1 MIFFELLS
9 SAFSCLLYGFLTTFC
24 IMAIIYVVLRQLSRG
39 IVQSIGFY
47 ISGCVLTIVF
57 LVQFTLMF
65 GAFKAKEYVDT
76 VETEVSQLAEGIC
89 GAVSSEETKEIID
102 ELRSENYMFDLF
114 MNNISFQVEDVTEL
128 PHVIAQT
135 YRDKLNSFL
144 WERFWW
150 ILGSMVVAIIIMIL
164 TRERSSSFDFDG
176 MNGDSLDTNT
186 GDLIEDSL
194 CDTDIYSLVSR

>member
-76 VETEVSQLAEGIC
+76 VETEVSQLAEGIS

-128 PHVIAQT
+128 PHVRAQT

-194 CDTDIYSLVSR
+194 CDTDIY

>member
-39 IVQSIGFY
+39 IVQSVGFY

-76 VETEVSQLAEGIC
+76 VETEVSQLAEGIS

-150 ILGSMVVAIIIMIL
+150 ILGSMVLAIIIMIL

-186 GDLIEDSL
+186 DDLIEDSL
-194 CDTDIYSLVSR
+194 CDTDIY

>member
-194 CDTDIYSLVSR
+194 CDTDIY

>member
-39 IVQSIGFY
+39 IVQSVGFY

-76 VETEVSQLAEGIC
+76 VETEVSQLAEGIS

-114 MNNISFQVEDVTEL
+114 MNNINFQVEDVTEL

-150 ILGSMVVAIIIMIL
+150 ILGSMVLAIIIMIL

-194 CDTDIYSLVSR
+194 CDTDIY

>member
-39 IVQSIGFY
+39 IVQSVGFY
-47 ISGCVLTIVF
+47 ISGCVLTIVL

-76 VETEVSQLAEGIC
+76 VETEVSQLAEGIS
-89 GAVSSEETKEIID
+89 GAVSSEDTKEIID

-150 ILGSMVVAIIIMIL
+150 ILGSMVLAIIIMIL

-194 CDTDIYSLVSR
+194 CDTDIY

>member
-76 VETEVSQLAEGIC
+76 VETEVSQLAEGIS

-128 PHVIAQT
+128 PHVIAKT

-150 ILGSMVVAIIIMIL
+150 ILGSMVLAIIIMIL

-194 CDTDIYSLVSR
+194 CDTDIY

>member
-76 VETEVSQLAEGIC
+76 VETEVSQLAEGIS
-89 GAVSSEETKEIID
+89 GAVSSEDTKEIID

-150 ILGSMVVAIIIMIL
+150 ILGSMVLAIIIMIL

-194 CDTDIYSLVSR
+194 CDTDIY

>member
-24 IMAIIYVVLRQLSRG
+24 IMAIIYVVLRLLSRG

-76 VETEVSQLAEGIC
+76 VETEVSQLAEGIS

-150 ILGSMVVAIIIMIL
+150 ILGSMVLAIIIMIL

-194 CDTDIYSLVSR
+194 CDTDIY

>member
-39 IVQSIGFY
+39 IVQSVGFY

-76 VETEVSQLAEGIC
+76 VETEVSQLAEGIS

-114 MNNISFQVEDVTEL
+114 MNNINFQVEDVTEL

-150 ILGSMVVAIIIMIL
+150 ILGSMILAIIIMIL

-194 CDTDIYSLVSR
+194 CDTDIY

>member
-1 MIFFELLS
+1 
-9 SAFSCLLYGFLTTFC
+9 
-24 IMAIIYVVLRQLSRG
+24 
-39 IVQSIGFY
+39 
-47 ISGCVLTIVF
+47 
-57 LVQFTLMF
+57 MF

-76 VETEVSQLAEGIC
+76 VETEVSQLAEGIS

-114 MNNISFQVEDVTEL
+114 MNNINFQVEDVTEL

-150 ILGSMVVAIIIMIL
+150 ILGSMILAIIIMIL

-194 CDTDIYSLVSR
+194 CDTDIY